1 MRRCAHEC
9 SEVLVYTTLVSQLL
23 VLEGLSLVGW
33 GELLDV
39 SCKTLTLSDGLQH
52 TWNYMCARSDITA
65 RIHLVHYFRKL
76 LYVEG
81 TPTTPN
87 YVYSVSP
94 VLCSY

>member
-39 SCKTLTLSDGLQH
+39 SCKTLTLSDSLQH
-52 TWNYMCARSDITA
+52 TYHGTTC
-65 RIHLVHYFRKL
+65 VHEVILLHVYILYIILESYFMLKAL
-76 LYVEG
+76 Q
-81 TPTTPN
+81 
-87 YVYSVSP
+87 
-94 VLCSY
+94 